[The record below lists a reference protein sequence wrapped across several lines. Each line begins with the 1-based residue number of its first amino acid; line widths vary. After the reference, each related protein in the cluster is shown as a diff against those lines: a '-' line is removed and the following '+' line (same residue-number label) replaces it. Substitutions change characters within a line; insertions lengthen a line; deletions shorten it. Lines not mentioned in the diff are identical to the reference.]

1 MGAADNPRDRDVGRL
16 AATRSLARAR
26 QRHLSGSRVRK
37 MERSVNADGVRRR
50 RSNAA
55 GRAGPPQI
63 RCITGRFPLQLRF
76 CRIETF
82 ATAIYERFDSLL
94 GDMMGNFER
103 PPRRL
108 LCAIP
113 FATMLA
119 AMGGLDAAFAQS
131 CTGQCA
137 TLQAADQ
144 EALLSPFNSLL
155 DSPAGM
161 ALLMANLQ
169 TEENIYLNS
178 TQAEK
183 IASGTVLIIQDI
195 PANILL
201 RAFPTNPNFGYT
213 PAGLPTAPALPQN
226 VTDAT
231 TDIENNS
238 QIDAMKPY
246 FGAVNSYGIAYGLLP
261 GQTDSLG
268 NPPPYQVSSAILNNP
283 FTPANS
289 SLLAYQNQQTLG
301 AYNINWALGDSQV
314 GDFPSAHTWLGTI
327 DAITYA
333 ILAPGYYQQLAQSAA
348 EFAYDLNVYAAHYPL
363 DVIGGR
369 IVGTYVI
376 AETLAGN
383 PLYPATTFTQANLPS
398 LSQAMQTYLGGGGSS
413 SYAAP
418 CAASVAA
425 CVANGV
431 IPTAAQY
438 TLAAQN
444 YAEYLTYGLPSVGA
458 TNLPPVVPSDAYLLI
473 ATRFPYLSEAQ
484 LNEIL
489 ATTELPSGVPLDNG
503 SGWARLNL
511 YAAAGGYGAFP
522 SNVTVNMNAALG
534 GLNAFDVWSN
544 NISGPGGLT
553 LQGSGTL
560 ILAGTDSYAGGTNV
574 QGGTLAVTGALGG
587 NLAISPGAAFV
598 SNGGYAVAGNAF
610 LANAGAFI
618 AVNTPLIVAGAAS
631 NAGTIVGDVNNS
643 GNFNNDAVVTGAFA
657 NSGLL
662 SGDGVVGSL
671 ALLPGSTI
679 APGDSLGAIRVVGDL
694 AVAAGATYQAQVGA
708 NAADLI
714 QVGGKASL
722 SGGAVV
728 VSSSDGKP
736 TLGSPYTILTA
747 NGGVSDAFAAVTDN
761 FAFLTPSLSYD
772 PNDVFLTLTRN
783 GVAFGSV
790 AATPNQVAAANA
802 ISAEPVGSGLSLAL
816 LSQSAAGA
824 RQAFDALSGE
834 IHPSAVSAAFDDARL
849 PREAVLD
856 RLASS
861 YGALATG
868 GANGFAATNAIAAP
882 SLPAQMFAAWGQA
895 FGSFGRV
902 GGDGDA
908 AALDRSL
915 GGFILGADASLDNR
929 YRLGVAGGYAQSV
942 LSLDARASS
951 GHVDSTF
958 AGVYGGAS
966 LDGLQ
971 LRGGALYAYNR
982 YGTDRS
988 IAFSGFSD
996 TASAGYG
1003 GDTAQAFG
1011 EAGWRIGMAG
1021 FSGPTSIEP
1030 FVGAMAM
1037 RIDTAS
1043 FAEAGGP
1050 AALNGAAGGYDDG
1063 ATTLGVRAEASLFDN
1078 MALIA
1083 RGMLGW
1089 RHVFGDVTPTST
1101 LAFASAPSTQFAI
1114 AGAPI
1119 ARDALAVEAGFDW
1132 RLSSTAS
1139 IGVFYS
1145 GTLAARDQD
1154 NVVKGKVEVAF

>member
-1 MGAADNPRDRDVGRL
+1 
-16 AATRSLARAR
+16 
-26 QRHLSGSRVRK
+26 
-37 MERSVNADGVRRR
+37 
-50 RSNAA
+50 
-55 GRAGPPQI
+55 
-63 RCITGRFPLQLRF
+63 LRF

-82 ATAIYERFDSLL
+82 ATAIYKRFDSLL

-119 AMGGLDAAFAQS
+119 AMGGLDSAFAQS

-169 TEENIYLNS
+169 AEENIYLNS

-183 IASGTVLIIQDI
+183 IASGTVLIVPDI

-213 PAGLPTAPALPQN
+213 PAGLPNAPALPSN

-231 TDIENNS
+231 NDIENNS

-289 SLLAYQNQQTLG
+289 SLLAYQNQQTPG
-301 AYNINWALGDSQV
+301 ANINWALGDSQI

-333 ILAPGYYQQLAQSAA
+333 ILAPGYYQQLAQSVA

-413 SYAAP
+413 PYAAA
-418 CAASVAA
+418 CANLVA
-425 CVANGV
+425 CLGNGT
-431 IPTAAQY
+431 IPTEAAYAQ
-438 TLAAQN
+438 AAQN
-444 YAEYLTYGLPSVGA
+444 YAYYLTYDLPSVGP
-458 TNLPPVVPSDAYLLI
+458 TNLAPVVPADAYVLI
-473 ATRFPYLSEAQ
+473 ETRFPYLSVDQ

-560 ILAGTDSYAGGTNV
+560 VLAGDDTFTGGVNV
-574 QGGTLAVTGALGG
+574 QGGALGVTGSLLGP
-587 NLAISPGAAFV
+587 LSVSSGATLVLGSTGVF
-598 SNGGYAVAGNAF
+598 AGVLTNDGSVTNEGVMTGTF
-610 LANAGAFI
+610 AG
-618 AVNTPLIVAGAAS
+618 S
-631 NAGTIVGDVNNS
+631 
-643 GNFNNDAVVTGAFA
+643 GAFA
-657 NSGLL
+657 NSGFLSGVGGFGSLDLL
-662 SGDGVVGSL
+662 S
-671 ALLPGSTI
+671 GSTI
-679 APGDSLGAIRVVGDL
+679 ALGNSIGVIQVAGDL
-694 AVAAGATYQAQVGA
+694 AAAAGATYQAKVAG
-708 NAADLI
+708 NSADQI
-714 QVGGKASL
+714 QVGGTATL

-728 VSSSDGKP
+728 ASVIGASAE
-736 TLGSPYTILTA
+736 LGHAYPILVAT
-747 NGGVSDAFAAVTDN
+747 GGVNGAFANVSADN
-761 FAFLTPSLSYD
+761 LPFIQPSLSYET
-772 PNDVFLTLTRN
+772 NDVFLTLARN
-783 GVAFGSV
+783 GVPYASV
-790 AATPNQVAAANA
+790 ATTPNQAAVANA
-802 ISAEPVGSGLSLAL
+802 VSAGPAGSGLDLAL
-816 LSQSAAGA
+816 DAQSAAGA

-895 FGSFGRV
+895 FGSFGHI

-1145 GTLAARDQD
+1145 GALAARDQD